1 MQINLQICKVYC
13 IFAAKIVNHADLKQM
28 FPSADYVK
36 NGRYVFNIGGN
47 NYRVVAVVIFIGGVM
62 NIRFVCT
69 HAEYDKMDSS
79 TIKEGGFNME
89 KKLTTRKEYDEVKTR
104 VETLIAEATEKGL
117 LESDM
122 DNDYTRKIAELS
134 NQMAQYEDDYMD
146 IMPLREKTP
155 LIKLI
160 EDYFYAR
167 NMKQKEGAQFLGINE
182 SVFSQILSGK
192 RRITMPL
199 AKRLR
204 TKLGIDAETIL
215 EYA

>member
-1 MQINLQICKVYC
+1 
-13 IFAAKIVNHADLKQM
+13 
-28 FPSADYVK
+28 
-36 NGRYVFNIGGN
+36 
-47 NYRVVAVVIFIGGVM
+47 
-62 NIRFVCT
+62 
-69 HAEYDKMDSS
+69 
-79 TIKEGGFNME
+79 ME

-104 VETLIAEATEKGL
+104 VEALIAEATEKGL
-117 LESDM
+117 LEPDM
-122 DNDYTRKIAELS
+122 DNDYTRAIAELS
-134 NQMAQYEDDYMD
+134 NKMAQYEDEYMD

-155 LIKLI
+155 LIKSI

>member
-1 MQINLQICKVYC
+1 
-13 IFAAKIVNHADLKQM
+13 
-28 FPSADYVK
+28 
-36 NGRYVFNIGGN
+36 
-47 NYRVVAVVIFIGGVM
+47 
-62 NIRFVCT
+62 
-69 HAEYDKMDSS
+69 
-79 TIKEGGFNME
+79 ME
-89 KKLTTRKEYDEVKTR
+89 KKLRTRKEYDEVKTR
-104 VETLIAEATEKGL
+104 VEALIAEATEKGL
-117 LESDM
+117 LEPDM
-122 DNDYTRKIAELS
+122 DNDYTRTIAELS
-134 NQMAQYEDDYMD
+134 NKMAQYEDEYMD

-155 LIKLI
+155 LIKSI